1 MEEPA
6 TVPYPKPPQPE
17 STEEDLPP
25 QEAERLFEQV
35 NQMHRAAVLELD
47 PSEACLF
54 LPHCLRSRDCAG
66 RPGEEGLECA
76 RCGRCV
82 ISGLI
87 EAAETLGVRVFCVPG
102 GSLVEKLA
110 RRYRPKALLG
120 VACKKEILLALNTF
134 GSSGVLLQVFPLSR
148 DGCFETGFEPQGL
161 LSFLSEWREKRTRLT

>member
-1 MEEPA
+1 MDHAAALGPRL
-6 TVPYPKPPQPE
+6 QG
-17 STEEDLPP
+17 EDAKEGLSA
-25 QEAERLFEQV
+25 QEAERLFEEV
-35 NQMHRAAVLELD
+35 NRAHREAVLDLD
-47 PSEACLF
+47 PAEACLF
-54 LPHCLRSRDCAG
+54 LPHCLRSRDCEG

-87 EAAETLGVRVFCVPG
+87 DAAEALGIRVFCVPG

-120 VACKKEILLALNTF
+120 VACGKEILLALNTF
-134 GSSGVLLQVFPLSR
+134 GSSGVHLLVFPLAR

-161 LSFLSEWREKRTRLT
+161 LTFLSQWQERRNRLA

>member
-1 MEEPA
+1 MEEPT
-6 TVPYPKPPQPE
+6 TVQASHPPQPE
-17 STEEDLPP
+17 RTDGDLSP

-35 NQMHRAAVLELD
+35 NQMHRAAVLNLD

-82 ISGLI
+82 IAGLLD
-87 EAAETLGVRVFCVPG
+87 AAESLGLRVFCVPG

-110 RRYRPKALLG
+110 RRYRPRALLG
-120 VACKKEILLALNTF
+120 VACSKEILLALRTF
-134 GSSGVLLQVFPLSR
+134 GSSGVHLLVFPLSR

-161 LSFLSEWREKRTRLT
+161 LSFLSEWQRNRTRSA